1 MSIAC
6 PYCKAVLNPQA
17 PKPGKYTPKCPK
29 CHKPFLIVVADD
41 AERTMMVQPLPAA
54 NPAPNPSPKPASPA
68 ARPAPA
74 NPAPAKPAADPNA
87 TGDFTEAVG
96 RADPNATGDF
106 TEAVGRADPNA
117 TGDFTEADGRADPN
131 ATGDF
136 TEPDSAG
143 RSKDLHA
150 KDTRPAKTRLE
161 KVKASK
167 SATSDADAA
176 DVPPRLGGY
185 EVLKALGK
193 GGMGAVLLGRQISLD
208 RKVALKVMHPK
219 IATDPGFVAR
229 FTREAYAAAQLTH
242 HNVVQIYDIG
252 EDAGR
257 HFFSMEFIAGQSLAD
272 LVKKEGR
279 LAPEVAVGYILQ
291 AARGLRYGHKQG
303 MVHRD
308 IKPDNLLINAE
319 GIVKVA
325 DLGLVKLPSGEL
337 AAPASSSA
345 ASDGDDTQLTRA
357 GAVMGTP
364 MYMAPEQARD
374 SAAVDHRADI
384 YSLGCTLYV
393 LLTGKPPFEG
403 RTAYEIIS
411 KHQTA
416 PLTPP
421 EVVVK
426 RVPKALSAILMK
438 MMAKKPEDRY
448 QSMDE
453 VIAALEEFLG
463 LEKTGPF
470 NPKEEQADQLEKCC
484 HQFNYR
490 SRSGLK
496 RTLAVG
502 FTAVCLLGIVGAAL
516 AGWSVLAGGL
526 VGLFVL
532 TPLAYFVVHG
542 LLTGSELFRRTRAVL
557 FGLRI
562 MDWVYAGVGGVLLL
576 LTLWLFGWLWVWL
589 GFAVLAVGLALV
601 LWFVTDR
608 AQAAA
613 QEEPLLETRQLLKTL
628 RLQGLDEEQVRQFV
642 CKYSGPDWEAF
653 FEALFG
659 YEAKLAA
666 RAYRKGA
673 TGEVSRPAGTWRE
686 PIIAWLDAR
695 LEAQQQARERRH
707 LQKVE
712 AQALEAEGVARAEA
726 QAQARALADELV
738 EQAAEAHKARQQGQ
752 EVNVQAMVAAARERR
767 RPRPGFNL
775 AGRPLRSV
783 WLKHFVNDW
792 FGRRLRFL
800 LGVLLFGA
808 GLLWVHQNGLLKDQR
823 AWTAIA
829 EGDLATAQQA
839 AQQAAEG
846 AAQARTQPLRLP
858 AAIPVPELLR
868 PALNSWALPATGL
881 LVLLNGMVFFGWRPT
896 VVTVP
901 GAALAL
907 LGPQLGI
914 PDVGPLTAQQVSL
927 IAGAVL
933 IMPVAWLVRH

>member
-1 MSIAC
+1 
-6 PYCKAVLNPQA
+6 
-17 PKPGKYTPKCPK
+17 
-29 CHKPFLIVVADD
+29 
-41 AERTMMVQPLPAA
+41 MMVQPLPAA
-54 NPAPNPSPKPASPA
+54 NPAPNPSPKPAPPA

-96 RADPNATGDF
+96 RGDPNATGDFTEADGRADPNATGDF
-106 TEAVGRADPNA
+106 TEAAGGRDPNA

-219 IATDPGFVAR
+219 IATNPGFVAR

-496 RTLAVG
+496 RTLAAG

-562 MDWVYAGVGGVLLL
+562 MDWVYAGVGGLLLL

-673 TGEVSRPAGTWRE
+673 TGEVSRPAGIWRE

-712 AQALEAEGVARAEA
+712 AQALEAEGVARTEA